1 MARVARLELSESD
14 DVCLRAIVKKG
25 SDWRERERAETILLL
40 ASGASV
46 KAIAEQQRLCR
57 EAVRIRRRKWLKSGL
72 ASLPDQPRS
81 GAPSKLADEH
91 REQIQPL
98 REWIRVVPRS
108 DRSGRFHEALFA

>member
-1 MARVARLELSESD
+1 M
-14 DVCLRAIVKKG
+14 
-25 SDWRERERAETILLL
+25 L

-46 KAIAEQQRLCR
+46 EAVAERQGLCR

-91 REQIQPL
+91 REQIRQWV
-98 REWIRVVPRS
+98 EA
-108 DRSGRFHEALFA
+108 EALSSREILSRLKERYQIEIG